1 MDFTSLLNII
11 ITLFLLMICG
21 YICRKIGVLDAT
33 ASKNLSKLII
43 TVGQPMMIIG
53 ALNDAAYTAENLRIA
68 LYTTLIS
75 FGLHTIMGVSAF
87 LICRKMK
94 NLNQAKLIEFGLI
107 FTNCGFLGF
116 PILDSIYGNGMGS
129 FMGAFYVIAFH
140 IFLWT
145 WGISI
150 LARGRDDIKLT
161 PKKALLN
168 FGTIPC
174 AIGILLYL
182 LKPIFQMHQSVG
194 KFFSYLGGLCT
205 PISVLITGG
214 LLATIS
220 LAEMFKSKRLYM
232 MSFLKLLLFPA
243 CACILAKLCGLP
255 DDYVL
260 LCAVVAGLPCAS
272 TVTMLAELHDIE
284 PGYASQMVGMTSLLT
299 TATLPCV
306 VIFANW
312 VISF

>member
-1 MDFTSLLNII
+1 MNFTALLNIM

-21 YICRKIGVLDAT
+21 YVCRKLGIMDGV
-33 ASKNLSKLII
+33 ASKNFSKLII
-43 TVGQPMMIIG
+43 AVGQPMMIIG
-53 ALNDAAYTAENLRIA
+53 ALNNAEYSQENLKIA

-75 FGLHTIMGVSAF
+75 VAMHIVMGTAAF
-87 LICRKMK
+87 LLCRKMK
-94 NLNQAKLIEFGLI
+94 NVNHAKLIEFGLV

-116 PILDSIYGNGMGS
+116 PILDSIYGSNIGS

-145 WGISI
+145 WGIVI

-168 FGTIPC
+168 YGTVPC
-174 AIGILLYL
+174 AIGVVIYL
-182 LKPIFQMHQSVG
+182 LKPLFEIPESVG

-220 LAEMFKSKRLYM
+220 LGAMFKNRQLYF
-232 MSFLKLLLFPA
+232 MSFFKLLIFPMAA
-243 CACILAKLCGLP
+243 CLLAKLCGLS
-255 DDYVL
+255 DTYII
-260 LCAVVAGLPCAS
+260 LCTVMAGLPSAS

-284 PGYASQMVGMTSLLT
+284 PGYASQTVGMTSLLT
-299 TATLPCV
+299 TATLPCAV
-306 VIFANW
+306 LFAQW
-312 VISF
+312 IISI